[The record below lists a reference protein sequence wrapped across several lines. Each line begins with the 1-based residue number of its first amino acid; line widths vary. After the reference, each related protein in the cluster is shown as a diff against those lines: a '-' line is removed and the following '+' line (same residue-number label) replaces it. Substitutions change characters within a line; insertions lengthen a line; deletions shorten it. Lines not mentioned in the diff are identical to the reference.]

1 MESLASDWPKVKSA
15 SLPAVIPLAA
25 LLPLARSVAPAIV
38 AAGLGWSVAWYV
50 QGLRLQSSRNDLAA
64 VQTQHAAAINAA
76 KERANAQHDETAR
89 AWAAAVDHL
98 RRRRADGWL
107 PVLPASSPGSAI
119 PAAGRADG
127 AGADAVPAAAGDAAQ
142 CLADLARVTSD
153 AQQTTLML
161 NELQAAVERQ

>member
-1 MESLASDWPKVKSA
+1 M
-15 SLPAVIPLAA
+15 IPLAA

-50 QGLRLQSSRNDLAA
+50 QGVRLQSARNDLAT
-64 VQTQHAAAINAA
+64 VQTQHAAALNAA
-76 KERANAQHDETAR
+76 KERANANHDQTAA

-107 PVLPASSPGSAI
+107 PVVPAASPGSAI
-119 PAAGRADG
+119 PAAGRADA
-127 AGADAVPAAAGDAAQ
+127 AGADTVPAAAGAAAQ
-142 CLADLARVTSD
+142 CLADLERLTAD

-161 NELQAAVERQ
+161 NELQRAVERQ

>member
-1 MESLASDWPKVKSA
+1 M
-15 SLPAVIPLAA
+15 IPLAT

-50 QGLRLQSSRNDLAA
+50 QGVRLASARNDLAT
-64 VQTQHAAAINAA
+64 VQNEHAAALNAA

-107 PVLPASSPGSAI
+107 PVLPAAGTGLRIPSSGGPDA
-119 PAAGRADG
+119 

-142 CLADLARVTSD
+142 CLADLARVTAD

-161 NELQAAVERQ
+161 NELQRSIERQ